1 MSTLKLAL
9 LIATLLCLQT
19 VHAQSGY
26 PSRPI
31 RIVIPFAAGGSP
43 DVIARGLASQLDGQ
57 LGKNV
62 IIDNRAGAN
71 GIIGAQIVASAA
83 PDGHTLLHTPPAFV
97 INALVYKKLP
107 YDVLNDFL
115 PVTQIGESGGYF
127 VLVAPTLGVNTVKE
141 LVALAKAKP
150 LSYGSPPVGNTLHLA
165 TEMFKQRAGAPLLH
179 VPFKGGGEIFNSLMG
194 GEIHVAFVPPPGAMP
209 FVKAGRLKAIAF
221 TGAARLPAATE
232 VPTLGESGVTDMVV
246 DFTWHGW
253 FLPAKTPNTIAR
265 RLHAEARNALQT
277 SQMKALMDAVSFRP
291 VASSPEDFRRYL
303 LSEMKRYAE
312 IVKAAR
318 VRLE

>member
-1 MSTLKLAL
+1 MFDSM
-9 LIATLLCLQT
+9 
-19 VHAQSGY
+19 
-26 PSRPI
+26 PS
-31 RIVIPFAAGGSP
+31 
-43 DVIARGLASQLDGQ
+43 
-57 LGKNV
+57 
-62 IIDNRAGAN
+62 
-71 GIIGAQIVASAA
+71 
-83 PDGHTLLHTPPAFV
+83 
-97 INALVYKKLP
+97 
-107 YDVLNDFL
+107 
-115 PVTQIGESGGYF
+115 
-127 VLVAPTLGVNTVKE
+127 
-141 LVALAKAKP
+141 
-150 LSYGSPPVGNTLHLA
+150 
-165 TEMFKQRAGAPLLH
+165 
-179 VPFKGGGEIFNSLMG
+179 
-194 GEIHVAFVPPPGAMP
+194 AMP

-253 FLPAKTPNTIAR
+253 FLPAKTPNTVAR

-277 SQMKALMDAVSFRP
+277 SQMRALMDAVSFRP